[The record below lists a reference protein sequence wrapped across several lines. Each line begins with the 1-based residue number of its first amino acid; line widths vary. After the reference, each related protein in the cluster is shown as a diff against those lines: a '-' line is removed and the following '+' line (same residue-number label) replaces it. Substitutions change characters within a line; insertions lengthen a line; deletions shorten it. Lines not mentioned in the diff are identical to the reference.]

1 MWFDDQAEEA
11 AQHYVAAFKNSKIDH
26 VTRQGAKAF
35 VVNFTLD
42 GLQYVALNGGPMFKP
57 TEAFSLAVTCDDQ
70 SEVDRLWEHLLQ
82 GGGVP
87 SRCGWLKDRWG
98 YSWQIVPERFFELMQ
113 SPDSAVG
120 GRVMQA
126 MMQMTKFDIAK
137 LEVAAKG

>member
-1 MWFDDQAEEA
+1 MWFDGQAEEA

-57 TEAFSLAVTCDDQ
+57 TEAFSLAVTCEDQ

-82 GGGVP
+82 GGGEP

-98 YSWQIVPERFFELMQ
+98 YSWS
-113 SPDSAVG
+113 SPRATWASDCFNLRASPANTSGGNVASRRSTSASS
-120 GRVMQA
+120 
-126 MMQMTKFDIAK
+126 
-137 LEVAAKG
+137 AAFL